1 MNQPEVFSGEFKEV
15 KIENSGAE
23 VIRKN
28 GDFEV
33 VESDVRTDFF
43 LHPKFKNIKFKNGK
57 RIFEEEKSFFSD
69 HISRKYFRYNEKN
82 QLSEIELED
91 YKTYKFTYNQS
102 GQLSTKTRDQG
113 ASGSYDNR
121 YYYSHGLLTK
131 VEWRSYSYAE
141 IDWTFEYDSK
151 GNNLQK
157 IGHYLRGQVAIA
169 YESSHEYDNNNRL
182 IKSHEERNKDYRENE
197 IKEINFEYDEN
208 DRLTKKTIRE
218 SGTATDGFFKETFKY
233 NSHGNIISYVKT
245 RNGDMLENKSY
256 EYEYDLNRNW
266 VRSIEF
272 EDFKPVRITK
282 RTFLK

>member
-28 GDFEV
+28 GDIQV

-43 LHPKFKNIKFKNGK
+43 LHPEFKNIKFKNGR

-69 HISRKYFRYNEKN
+69 RISRKYFLYNEKN

-91 YKTYKFTYNQS
+91 YRTYKLAYNQS
-102 GQLSTKTRDQG
+102 GQLSTKTRDEG
-113 ASGSYDNR
+113 TSGSYDNR

-141 IDWTFEYDSK
+141 IDWTFKYDSK
-151 GNNLQK
+151 GNNIQK

-169 YESSHEYDNNNRL
+169 FESNHEFDDNNRL
-182 IKSHEERNKDYRENE
+182 VKSYEERNKDYRENE
-197 IKEINFEYDEN
+197 IKEFRFEYDAN
-208 DRLTKKTIRE
+208 DRLIKKTTRE
-218 SGTATDGFFKETFKY
+218 SGTTTAGFFKEIFKY
-233 NSHGNIISYVKT
+233 DSHGNVVSYVKK
-245 RNGDMLENKSY
+245 RNGDLWENKSY
-256 EYEYDLNRNW
+256 EYEFDTTINW
-266 VRSIEF
+266 IRAIEL
-272 EDFKPVRITK
+272 EDFKPVRVTK
-282 RTFLK
+282 RIFLK